1 MNYRNRLR
9 AAHRAAALLV
19 AIQLLLAG
27 LLSCGRDLPP
37 PAALVILDAMQ
48 AAADG
53 LPAGL
58 LYDRRADPAG
68 SGYLDGVL
76 FSALYGPAARNCFDS
91 GQDADGQPTA
101 PLASDGALFLSAV
114 PHPAELAVLQCPD
127 RASALSVAA
136 LCRARLEGLRSAW
149 AGTDYAAWAEA
160 GDVTVADGFVLFAVC
175 PDADRVLRAGSDAV
189 RRRT

>member
-1 MNYRNRLR
+1 MR

-19 AIQLLLAG
+19 TIQLLLAG

-58 LYDRRADPAG
+58 VYDRRADPAG

-76 FSALYGPAARNCFDS
+76 FSALYGPAARNCFDG

-175 PDADRVLRAGSDAV
+175 PDADRVLRAGRDAV
-189 RRRT
+189 RRRA

>member
-1 MNYRNRLR
+1 MKNRNRLR
-9 AAHRAAALLV
+9 IAHRAAALLV

-48 AAADG
+48 AAADR

-58 LYDRRADPAG
+58 VYDRRADPAG
-68 SGYLDGVL
+68 SGYLDGV
-76 FSALYGPAARNCFDS
+76 
-91 GQDADGQPTA
+91 QDADGQPTA

>member
-1 MNYRNRLR
+1 MNNRNRLR

-19 AIQLLLAG
+19 TIQLLLAG

-58 LYDRRADPAG
+58 VYDRRADPAG

-76 FSALYGPAARNCFDS
+76 FSALYGPAARNCFDG

-127 RASALSVAA
+127 RASALSVA

-175 PDADRVLRAGSDAV
+175 PDAVRVLRAGSDAV

>member
-1 MNYRNRLR
+1 MNNRNRLR

-19 AIQLLLAG
+19 TIQLLLAG

-58 LYDRRADPAG
+58 VYDRRADPAG

-76 FSALYGPAARNCFDS
+76 FALYGPAARNCFDG

-136 LCRARLEGLRSAW
+136 LCRVRLEGLRSAW

-175 PDADRVLRAGSDAV
+175 PDADRVLHAGSDAV

>member
-19 AIQLLLAG
+19 TIQLLLAG

-58 LYDRRADPAG
+58 VYDRRADPAG

-76 FSALYGPAARNCFDS
+76 FSALYGPVQNTVPITVS
-91 GQDADGQPTA
+91 G
-101 PLASDGALFLSAV
+101 
-114 PHPAELAVLQCPD
+114 
-127 RASALSVAA
+127 
-136 LCRARLEGLRSAW
+136 W
-149 AGTDYAAWAEA
+149 
-160 GDVTVADGFVLFAVC
+160 
-175 PDADRVLRAGSDAV
+175 
-189 RRRT
+189 RRYG